1 MSLTTLLRA
10 LRLALS
16 VAGVP
21 VVCLILGRPEWRAL
35 ALALGAPLV
44 QSVYVVA
51 ALIAVCAP
59 PEGMTWTSDEN
70 KTRIASLPR
79 MKRPWIGWA
88 FSLAWW
94 AGLVLALGWGRWP
107 C

>member
-1 MSLTTLLRA
+1 MKPTTLLRA

-16 VAGVP
+16 VVGVP
-21 VVCLILGRPEWRAL
+21 IVCLILGRPVWPAW

-44 QSVYVVA
+44 QSVWAGA
-51 ALIAVCAP
+51 ALIAICVP
-59 PEGMTWTSDEN
+59 PEGMTWTGEEN
-70 KTRIASLPR
+70 KARIEALPK

-94 AGLVLALGWGRWP
+94 IGLVLALGWGRLP